1 MALEDLP
8 LPSPGRGQVLVA
20 VKAAGVNLFDTQL
33 RSGLYKRDLPLTLGL
48 EGAGIVEAVG
58 ADVDDIAVGDRVA
71 FIFAAGSYATH
82 TLAPAE
88 RVVPLPDKIGFE
100 EAAAVLFQGLTAHY
114 LATSTFALGPGSSC
128 LVHSAAGGCGILLCQ
143 IAKIHGAEV
152 IGAVS
157 TPAKAAIARE
167 VGADHVVIYA
177 EEDFAAAVKR
187 ITTGRGVD
195 VVYDAVGLDTYIR
208 SMDCLRP
215 RGLLALYGEASGLV
229 PPIDPRELLFRKSL
243 FLTRAGL
250 DHYIADRRELRAHRR
265 IVRLGRRGPAQAKGL
280 SRLPARRSC
289 RRAPRHRIA
298 RHDRQAPGDPVT
310 SSSAA
315 PPLLPLVENPDD
327 PLVREQ
333 FDKLAAG
340 SGILNLHRMMAHAPA
355 LMKASGD
362 MALAFRRDTKLPRAI
377 AELAILRA
385 AQVLDAPYVWARHVP
400 LARDCG
406 VTAQQMNAL
415 ASWPDST
422 AFTPAQK
429 AALGF
434 AETAVQQLALDESAA
449 AELRRHLT
457 AREIVELAMVV
468 GFYVSTAIF
477 VKALAVPAEKA

>member
-1 MALEDLP
+1 MKAIRVHACGGPEAMALEDLS

-114 LATSTFALGPGSSC
+114 LATSTFALGPRSSC

-167 VGADHVVIYA
+167 AGADHVVIYA
-177 EEDFAAAVKR
+177 EEDFVAAVKR

-208 SMDCLRP
+208 SMDSLRP

-250 DHYIADRRELRAHRR
+250 DHYIADRRELRARTDELFAWTAEG
-265 IVRLGRRGPAQAKGL
+265 RLKQKVFRTY
-280 SRLPARRSC
+280 RLEEVA
-289 RRAPRHRIA
+289 
-298 RHDRQAPGDPVT
+298 D
-310 SSSAA
+310 
-315 PPLLPLVENPDD
+315 
-327 PLVREQ
+327 
-333 FDKLAAG
+333 
-340 SGILNLHRMMAHAPA
+340 AH
-355 LMKASGD
+355 
-362 MALAFRRDTKLPRAI
+362 RAI
-377 AELAILRA
+377 
-385 AQVLDAPYVWARHVP
+385 
-400 LARDCG
+400 
-406 VTAQQMNAL
+406 
-415 ASWPDST
+415 
-422 AFTPAQK
+422 
-429 AALGF
+429 
-434 AETAVQQLALDESAA
+434 ESRGTTGK
-449 AELRRHLT
+449 LLV
-457 AREIVELAMVV
+457 I
-468 GFYVSTAIF
+468 
-477 VKALAVPAEKA
+477 P

>member
-1 MALEDLP
+1 MKAIRVHACGGPEAMALEDLP

-114 LATSTFALGPGSSC
+114 LATSTFALGPRSSC

-167 VGADHVVIYA
+167 AGADHVVIYA

-195 VVYDAVGLDTYIR
+195 VVHDAVGLDTYIR

-250 DHYIADRRELRAHRR
+250 DHYIADRRELRARTDELFAWAAEG
-265 IVRLGRRGPAQAKGL
+265 RLKQKVFRTY
-280 SRLPARRSC
+280 RLEEVA
-289 RRAPRHRIA
+289 
-298 RHDRQAPGDPVT
+298 D
-310 SSSAA
+310 
-315 PPLLPLVENPDD
+315 
-327 PLVREQ
+327 
-333 FDKLAAG
+333 
-340 SGILNLHRMMAHAPA
+340 AH
-355 LMKASGD
+355 
-362 MALAFRRDTKLPRAI
+362 RAI
-377 AELAILRA
+377 
-385 AQVLDAPYVWARHVP
+385 
-400 LARDCG
+400 
-406 VTAQQMNAL
+406 
-415 ASWPDST
+415 
-422 AFTPAQK
+422 
-429 AALGF
+429 
-434 AETAVQQLALDESAA
+434 ESRGTTGK
-449 AELRRHLT
+449 LLV
-457 AREIVELAMVV
+457 I
-468 GFYVSTAIF
+468 
-477 VKALAVPAEKA
+477 P

>member
-1 MALEDLP
+1 MKAIRVHACGGPEAMALEDLS

-114 LATSTFALGPGSSC
+114 LATSTFALGPRSSC

-167 VGADHVVIYA
+167 AGADHVVIYA

-250 DHYIADRRELRAHRR
+250 DHYIADRRELRARTDELFAWTAEG
-265 IVRLGRRGPAQAKGL
+265 RLKQKVFRTY
-280 SRLPARRSC
+280 RLEEVA
-289 RRAPRHRIA
+289 
-298 RHDRQAPGDPVT
+298 D
-310 SSSAA
+310 
-315 PPLLPLVENPDD
+315 
-327 PLVREQ
+327 
-333 FDKLAAG
+333 
-340 SGILNLHRMMAHAPA
+340 AH
-355 LMKASGD
+355 
-362 MALAFRRDTKLPRAI
+362 RAI
-377 AELAILRA
+377 
-385 AQVLDAPYVWARHVP
+385 
-400 LARDCG
+400 
-406 VTAQQMNAL
+406 
-415 ASWPDST
+415 
-422 AFTPAQK
+422 
-429 AALGF
+429 
-434 AETAVQQLALDESAA
+434 ESRGTTGK
-449 AELRRHLT
+449 LLV
-457 AREIVELAMVV
+457 I
-468 GFYVSTAIF
+468 
-477 VKALAVPAEKA
+477 P